1 MSFEEFVNAV
11 ANIQDEYADKHIRS
25 QHTFIYNA
33 QGELLIDYIGHLETF
48 KDDFQYVARRIGLSV
63 ESLQHTP
70 KTKRRHYKDYYNK
83 DMWDIVAQRYQKD
96 IELLGY
102 EECRF

>member
-63 ESLQHTP
+63 ESLQHYAQDEAAP
-70 KTKRRHYKDYYNK
+70 LQGLLQQRH
-83 DMWDIVAQRYQKD
+83 V
-96 IELLGY
+96 GY
-102 EECRF
+102 RCPTISERHRAFRV